1 VRSMVKAT
9 VLGLG
14 LLTSGTALANNNF
27 GGSPLYNPQYSY
39 YGPSYYYE
47 GYPYWNY
54 NTGYPNYY
62 SSYNYAYGY
71 PYYGWN
77 PRTANSYWDPVNGYH
92 PYSKTNPNWI
102 PYVGWR

>member
-1 VRSMVKAT
+1 MRTLVTAT

-14 LLTSGTALANNNF
+14 LLTSGTAMANDNF

-39 YGPSYYYE
+39 YGTPYGSYPS
-47 GYPYWNY
+47 YWNY

-62 SSYNYAYGY
+62 SGYNYAYSY
-71 PYYGWN
+71 PYPGSTY
-77 PRTANSYWDPVNGYH
+77 PYWDPTAASH